1 MVLTF
6 WATFSFAQ
14 PLACKQLALCETSH
28 LTASVIKVS
37 SDGTKI
43 VAGFGHSNCIQV
55 WDVQGNKLAEWG
67 KYNWFRGIRDI
78 HITRDN
84 KIIYTTSCDIYI
96 YDMQGHLLA
105 EYNGEGGA
113 SRFAVSYDERKIAAV
128 FRDDIHILDFDTA
141 TNTLECV
148 GKCVG
153 NKPNGSHKDGVNT
166 LAITRDGTIISSSHD
181 HTLKI
186 WDSAGN
192 LLAKYKN
199 IWELPC
205 TFCLSPDLSAGTL
218 AQEGDT
224 LIVAGFTDGT
234 VRVLDMDGQVV
245 DSLKV
250 TESVAHACCMLQDGN
265 IIFYAGNQI
274 FIWQYRT
281 KHVIT
286 CNGHTDTIYKLCI
299 TPGDVIVSCSADGT
313 IRSWDLNGNQL
324 AQCNGHTDSVY
335 EMCLSHDSTKI
346 ISGSGDKTI
355 RVWQL
360 S

>member
-1 MVLTF
+1 MALTF

-14 PLACKQLALCETSH
+14 PLACKQLALCKTPH

-55 WDVQGNKLAEWG
+55 WDIKGNKIAEWG
-67 KYNWFRGIRDI
+67 KYNWFMGIHDLY
-78 HITRDN
+78 ITRDN
-84 KIIYTTSCDIYI
+84 KIIYTTSCDMYV

-105 EYNGEGGA
+105 EYDGEGGA

-181 HTLKI
+181 HTLKV

-192 LLAKYKN
+192 LRAKYKN

-205 TFCLSPDLSAGTL
+205 TFCLSADESLV
-218 AQEGDT
+218 
-224 LIVAGFTDGT
+224 VAGFTDGT
-234 VRVLDMDGQVV
+234 VRVLDMQGQVV

-274 FIWQYRT
+274 FIWQFGT
-281 KHVIT
+281 KYVIT
-286 CNGHTDTIYKLCI
+286 CNGHTDTIYKLGI

-335 EMCLSHDSTKI
+335 EMCLSPEGGTKI

-360 S
+360 